1 MKRLHK
7 HLRVRAYVEQPLYSQ
22 AAIEDWIERMCMW
35 GLDMKIMKG
44 PEFYFATSEINRGW
58 TATAIIEF
66 SHISLHIWELEGL
79 IEFDAF
85 SCKDFDV
92 EKVMEF
98 IKEFQPTKIF
108 YDITDRET
116 DFKEW
121 KGTV

>member
-7 HLRVRAYVEQPLYSQ
+7 HLRVRAYVEQPLYSES
-22 AAIEDWIERMCMW
+22 AIDDWIDRMCKH
-35 GLDMKIMKG
+35 GLKMKIMKG

-92 EKVMEF
+92 NKVMEF

-116 DFKEW
+116 DFQEW
-121 KGTV
+121 KFT